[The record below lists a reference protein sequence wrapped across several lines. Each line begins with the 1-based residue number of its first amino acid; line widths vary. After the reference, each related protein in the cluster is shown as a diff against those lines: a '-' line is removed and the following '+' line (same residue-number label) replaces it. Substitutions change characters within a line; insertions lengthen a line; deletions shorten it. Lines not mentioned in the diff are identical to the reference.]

1 MFYCESPQ
9 DIVPLLLYVNEMIII
24 GSDRAIIASLK
35 QHLQRQFKMKDL
47 GILCYFLGIEI
58 DYFS

>member
-35 QHLQRQFKMKDL
+35 QHLQRNLEDL